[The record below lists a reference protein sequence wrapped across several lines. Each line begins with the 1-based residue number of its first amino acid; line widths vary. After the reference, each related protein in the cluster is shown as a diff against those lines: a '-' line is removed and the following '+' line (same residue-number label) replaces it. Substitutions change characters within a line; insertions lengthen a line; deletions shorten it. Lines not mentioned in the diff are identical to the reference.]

1 MSQAQSNPIFKTNRL
16 RFLVYL
22 HSLPSMTRAL
32 LHKIAKSGLEP
43 EQFFVHPS
51 LLLEQF
57 APLLSEERYLQLR
70 TEIIKVNTAKIDQI
84 FYTNKIGVLEALDP
98 AFPIEFLQSI
108 RPKPPPLIYYR
119 GELEVLN
126 RSEKI
131 GIVGTRKPSHYG
143 RQILSQFLNNLPAS
157 EALAVVS
164 GGAYGIDILALREA
178 DRLGIPTVTV
188 LGSGLANVYPKSHHA
203 DFQKFTESGL
213 VISEYFPD
221 FAATL
226 YSFPERNRLVAALS
240 KVLFVV
246 EAPQKSGALITA
258 NIAFHD
264 YCKTIIA
271 VPGRLD
277 DPLSAGTNKLIALQ
291 IAKLYLNPET
301 ILTELDLPKL
311 TQTSSRKIPADLA
324 KYLATANLEVEAKLI
339 LADLAKNKQ
348 HLDTL
353 IGYAPTKTEHI
364 IGLMSYLLL
373 LGIVIRDQN
382 GYFTLKSS
390 NALNFFDSS

>member
-1 MSQAQSNPIFKTNRL
+1 MSQSLLNPGFKSNRL

-22 HSLPSMTRAL
+22 HSLPSMTRSL
-32 LHKIAKSGLEP
+32 LHKIAKSSLEP
-43 EQFFVHPS
+43 EQFFVQPS
-51 LLLEQF
+51 LLLEHF
-57 APLLSEERYLQLR
+57 APFLSEERYLQLR

-84 FYTNKIGVLEALDP
+84 FYTNKLGVIEALDP

-108 RPKPPPLIYYR
+108 RPQPPPLIYYR
-119 GELEVLN
+119 GALSALD
-126 RSEKI
+126 RSEKL

-143 RQILSQFLNNLPAS
+143 RQVLCQLLSNLPAS
-157 EALAVVS
+157 EHLVVVS

-178 DRLGIPTVTV
+178 DRLGIPTITV
-188 LGSGLANVYPKSHHA
+188 LGSGLASVYPKSHHA
-203 DFQKFTESGL
+203 DFQKFSENGV

-240 KVLFVV
+240 KVLLVV

-264 YCKTIIA
+264 YSKTIVA

-291 IAKLYLNPET
+291 IAKLYLDPET
-301 ILTELDLPKL
+301 VLAELNLPKL
-311 TQTSSRKIPADLA
+311 TKASLRKMPLELARYLA
-324 KYLATANLEVEAKLI
+324 KEKLEIEAKLI
-339 LADLAKNKQ
+339 LDDLAHGKQ
-348 HLDTL
+348 NIDNL
-353 IGYAPTKTEHI
+353 ISYTPARAEQI
-364 IGLMSYLLL
+364 ISLMSYLQL
-373 LGIVIRDQN
+373 LGIVSRDQN
-382 GYFTLKSS
+382 GYFNLKSRDS
-390 NALNFFDSS
+390 FDFFDSS

>member
-1 MSQAQSNPIFKTNRL
+1 MSHEPPSPAFSSNRL

-32 LHKIAKSGLEP
+32 LHKIAKSSLEP
-43 EQFFVHPS
+43 EQFFFHPR

-57 APLLSEERYLQLR
+57 APFLSEERYLQLR

-84 FYTNKIGVLEALDP
+84 FCTNKIGVLEALDP
-98 AFPIEFLQSI
+98 VFPIEFLQSI

-119 GELEVLN
+119 GELAVLN

-143 RQILSQFLNNLPAS
+143 RQILSQFLSNLPAS

-188 LGSGLANVYPKSHHA
+188 LGSGLANVYPKSHRA

-213 VISEYFPD
+213 VVSEYFPD

-246 EAPQKSGALITA
+246 EAPEKSGALITA

-264 YCKTIIA
+264 YSKMIVA

-291 IAKLYLNPET
+291 IAKLYLNPDT

-311 TQTSSRKIPADLA
+311 TQTSSRKMPIELVR
-324 KYLATANLEVEAKLI
+324 YLATESLEIEAKLI
-339 LADLAKNKQ
+339 LADLAKSRKSI
-348 HLDTL
+348 DAL
-353 IGYAPTKTEHI
+353 IGYAPTRAEQI
-364 IGLMSYLLL
+364 ISLMSYLQL
-373 LGIVIRDQN
+373 LGFVVRDQTGN
-382 GYFTLKSS
+382 FSLKSS